1 MRFGS
6 FNEAIDFAVDREEAA
21 NKFYLKLAAQMEHAA
36 MKAVFEDFAAEEKLH
51 KEKLLEIKNGKIELP
66 TVEKVMDLKIGD
78 YLVDVQPNPGIDYQQ
93 ALVVA
98 MKQEKAAFKMYMD
111 IAGMVTD
118 TNLQNTFFML
128 ANEEAKHKLRF
139 EVEYDDLIDEN

>member
-1 MRFGS
+1 MNFSS
-6 FNEAIDFAVDREEAA
+6 FNEAIDFAVEREEAA
-21 NKFYLKLAAQMEHAA
+21 NRFYLKLADQMEHAA

-51 KEKLLEIKNGKIELP
+51 KEKLLAIKEGKIDTP
-66 TVEKVMDLKIGD
+66 AVEKVMDLKIGD
-78 YLVDVQPNPGIDYQQ
+78 YLVDVQPNPGLDYQQ

-111 IAGMVTD
+111 IAGKVSD
-118 TNLQNTFFML
+118 VSLQNTFLML